1 MFHIK
6 KCRNKMA
13 VFVCAVVVD
22 EQNAHTEE
30 QELQSPND
38 FRKDSEEENKDNE
51 KDEDTKEL
59 EVLPC
64 EFALLNLIHAVAGN
78 CFL

>member
-1 MFHIK
+1 MV
-6 KCRNKMA
+6 
-13 VFVCAVVVD
+13 VFLCVVVVD

-38 FRKDSEEENKDNE
+38 FRKDSEDENKDNE

-59 EVLPC
+59 ESLPC
-64 EFALLNLIHAVAGN
+64 EFTLLNLRHAVAVIR
-78 CFL
+78 FL